1 MDRKTLM
8 ADWPKNGEDAQGAE
22 RLLRRG
28 YPELAP
34 VVADMVEWLKTNGAV
49 GEQFAV
55 FLAEIGGAA
64 LDPVRR
70 ALAGSH
76 EGQLEH
82 LMRFVL
88 PHWPGDCLA
97 ALAPELEQHLQR
109 GSLVGLNVWA
119 LALLQRAD
127 ANTHAP
133 VQEWAELFRERLQ
146 SQLDELDAIQAREAE
161 LRS

>member
-8 ADWPKNGEDAQGAE
+8 ADWSKNGEDVAGAE
-22 RLLRRG
+22 RLLKRG

-34 VVADMVEWLKTNGAV
+34 VVVDMVEWLKTNGAV
-49 GEQFAV
+49 REQFAA
-55 FLAEIGGAA
+55 FLAEIGGVA
-64 LDPVRR
+64 LDPVRK
-70 ALAGSH
+70 ALLGHH
-76 EGQLEH
+76 EGQLEQ

-97 ALAPELEQHLQR
+97 ALAPELERHLQR

-119 LALLQRAD
+119 LALLQRVD

-133 VQEWAELFRERLQ
+133 VQEWAELFRRRLEL
-146 SQLDELDAIQAREAE
+146 QLKVLDTIQAHGADVRT
-161 LRS
+161 

>member
-1 MDRKTLM
+1 M
-8 ADWPKNGEDAQGAE
+8 AAWPKNGEDVEGAE
-22 RLLRRG
+22 RLLGRG
-28 YPELAP
+28 YPDLAP
-34 VVADMVEWLKTNGAV
+34 VVADMVEWLKTNGTV
-49 GEQFAV
+49 REQFAA

-64 LDPVRR
+64 LDPVRK
-70 ALAGSH
+70 ALSGHH

-127 ANTHAP
+127 ANTHAS
-133 VQEWAELFRERLQ
+133 VQEWADLFRRRLEL
-146 SQLDELDAIQAREAE
+146 QLGVLDTVQAHGADVRT
-161 LRS
+161 